1 MPQSKKGKFSF
12 RLSDDKN
19 LGRHESFRGNED
31 FFRMMIESL
40 KGYSL
45 FTTDKGGNISSWN
58 VGSEKLFGYKEGEII
73 GKNYVLLFTPEDIQ
87 KNVPEK
93 ELSDAQ
99 KNGKVIEEKNLV
111 KKDSSIFWASGLVYP
126 LKDKGGVHRGFTF
139 ILINRTEEKAI
150 DKRKDDF
157 ISTATHELKTPITS
171 MRLFAEIVEQQT
183 RERGDRVA
191 LESVRELN
199 VQLDR
204 LTALMN
210 YLLDVAKVQQGRLEL
225 NKTFFDVNQLIE
237 GCILMIKSVSK
248 ERTINFTRPKGYP
261 KNKKEVYADR
271 ERLGQVLTNLISNSV
286 KYSAKEKEIIV
297 KSEHIKNNIV
307 ISVQDF
313 GNGIPEAEQ
322 KLIFNRF
329 YRANSAVDQHIS
341 GIGLGLY
348 VAMQIVKAHHGRM
361 WVKSTEN
368 KGSTFFLS
376 IPMKEKKKVS
386 KIIK

>member
-1 MPQSKKGKFSF
+1 MPQSSKGKFSS
-12 RLSDDKN
+12 RLSNEKK
-19 LGRHESFRGNED
+19 LGKPGSFRSDED
-31 FFRMMIESL
+31 FFRMMVESL

-45 FTTDKGGNISSWN
+45 FTTDMAGNISSWN
-58 VGSEKLFGYKEGEII
+58 VGSEKLFGYKENEII
-73 GKNYVLLFTPEDIQ
+73 GKNFALIFTQEDIQ
-87 KNVPEK
+87 KSIPEQ
-93 ELSDAQ
+93 ELKKAKKS
-99 KNGKVIEEKNLV
+99 GKAIEEKNLV
-111 KKDSSIFWASGLVYP
+111 KKDGSLFWASGLVYS
-126 LKDKGGVHRGFTF
+126 LKDKKGGRRGFTF
-139 ILINRTEEKAI
+139 ILIDRSQEKAV

-157 ISTATHELKTPITS
+157 ISTATHELKTPIAS
-171 MRLFAEIVEQQT
+171 MRLFAEVVEKQT
-183 RERGDRVA
+183 EERGDRIA
-191 LESVRELN
+191 LDSVRELN

-210 YLLDVAKVQQGRLEL
+210 YLLDVAKVQQGRFEL

-248 ERTINFTRPKGYP
+248 ERTINFIKD
-261 KNKKEVYADR
+261 KNKKEIYADR

-297 KSEHIKNNIV
+297 KSEHKKNNIV

-313 GNGIPEAEQ
+313 GAGIPEAEQ

-329 YRANSAVDQHIS
+329 YRINSTINQHIS

-348 VAMQIVKAHHGRM
+348 VAMQIVKAHHGKM

-368 KGSTFFLS
+368 KGSIFFLS
-376 IPMKEKKKVS
+376 IPIKEKRPQ
-386 KIIK
+386 

>member
-1 MPQSKKGKFSF
+1 MPQSQKGKYSS
-12 RLSDDKN
+12 RLSNEKK
-19 LGRHESFRGNED
+19 LGNPGSFRGNED
-31 FFRMMIESL
+31 FFRMMVESL
-40 KGYSL
+40 AGNCL
-45 FTTDKGGNISSWN
+45 FTTDMAGNISSWN
-58 VGSEKLFGYKEGEII
+58 VGSEKLFGYKESEVI
-73 GKNYVLLFTPEDIQ
+73 GKNFSIIFTAE
-87 KNVPEK
+87 
-93 ELSDAQ
+93 DAQ
-99 KNGKVIEEKNLV
+99 KSVPQKELQEVKKNGKFIEERNHV
-111 KKDSSIFWASGLVYP
+111 KKDGSLFWASGLAYP
-126 LKDKGGVHRGFTF
+126 LKDKNGGHRGFTF

-171 MRLFAEIVEQQT
+171 MRLFAEIVEKQT
-183 RERGDRVA
+183 EERGDRIA

-225 NKTFFDVNQLIE
+225 NKTFFDVNQFIE
-237 GCILMIKSVSK
+237 GVILMVKSVSK
-248 ERTINFTRPKGYP
+248 ERAINFIKD
-261 KNKKEVYADR
+261 KSKKEIYADR

-297 KSEHIKNNIV
+297 KSENIKNNIV

-313 GNGIPEAEQ
+313 GTGIPEAEQ

-329 YRANSAVDQHIS
+329 YRANNAIDRHIS

-348 VAMQIVKAHHGRM
+348 VAMQIVKAHHGKM
-361 WVKSTEN
+361 WVKSSKN
-368 KGSTFFLS
+368 KGSTFYLS
-376 IPMKEKKKVS
+376 IPMKNKKAPR
-386 KIIK
+386 

>member
-1 MPQSKKGKFSF
+1 MSQSQKGRFSS
-12 RLSDDKN
+12 RLSNKKK
-19 LGRHESFRGNED
+19 LGKPESFRGNEN
-31 FFRMMIESL
+31 FFRMIVESL

-45 FTTDKGGNISSWN
+45 FTTDKAGNISSWN
-58 VGSEKLFGYKEGEII
+58 VGSEKLFGYKENEII
-73 GKNYVLLFTPEDIQ
+73 GKKFTVIFTQEDIRKSIPDDELQ
-87 KNVPEK
+87 KAK
-93 ELSDAQ
+93 
-99 KNGKVIEEKNLV
+99 KKGKVIEEKNLV
-111 KKDSSIFWASGLVYP
+111 KKDGSSFWASGLLYP
-126 LKDKGGVHRGFTF
+126 LKDKKGVHKGFTF
-139 ILINRTEEKAI
+139 ILIDRSQEKVI

-171 MRLFAEIVEQQT
+171 MRLFAEIVEKQT
-183 RERGDRVA
+183 EERGDRIA

-248 ERTINFTRPKGYP
+248 ERTINFAKD
-261 KNKKEVYADR
+261 KNINDIYADR
-271 ERLGQVLTNLISNSV
+271 ERIGQVLTNLISNSV
-286 KYSAKEKEIIV
+286 KYSDKEEEIIV

-313 GNGIPEAEQ
+313 GAGIPEAEQ
-322 KLIFNRF
+322 KLIFSRF
-329 YRANSAVDQHIS
+329 YRANSVVNQHIS

-348 VAMQIVKAHHGRM
+348 VAMQIVKAHHGKM
-361 WVKSTEN
+361 WVESAEN

-376 IPMKEKKKVS
+376 VPVKVKK
-386 KIIK
+386 